1 MTLDMHLE
9 GIAEETRLYLN
20 CHKYELV
27 ACTEETKQYLKSS
40 FQGLHFLSFRSN
52 SLDALEAR

>member
-9 GIAEETRLYLN
+9 GIAEEIRYYLN
-20 CHKYELV
+20 RHKYALV

-40 FQGLHFLSFRSN
+40 FQGLQFLSFKSN